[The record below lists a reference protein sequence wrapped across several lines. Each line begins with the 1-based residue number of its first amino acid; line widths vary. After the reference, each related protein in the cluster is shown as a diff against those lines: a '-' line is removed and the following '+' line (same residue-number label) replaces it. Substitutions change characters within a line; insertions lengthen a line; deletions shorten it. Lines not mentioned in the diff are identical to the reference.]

1 MEDLTTRHERSVRGT
16 LLLFAHK
23 RSLFMR
29 LYSVSDKYINYLR
42 NSYPRIYSNKE
53 DSRVH
58 TRKYLGAV
66 IELSGYKYY
75 IPLSSPKLKH
85 DYVMIDGEKKIRKN
99 SLIVIRI
106 TDKNGDHEELK
117 GTLQIGTMI
126 PVPESELIEYDVN
139 SEIDID
145 YKNLIWKELEYIRK
159 HESKIIKNAKI
170 LYSKKANGSQDKVVK
185 YCLDFK
191 GVEKLC
197 DKWIADNE
205 IKDEAEEKKTS
216 SQNK

>member
-1 MEDLTTRHERSVRGT
+1 
-16 LLLFAHK
+16 
-23 RSLFMR
+23 MR

-106 TDKNGDHEELK
+106 TEKNGDNEELK

-126 PVPESELIEYDVN
+126 PVSETELIEYDVN
-139 SEIDID
+139 NENDTD
-145 YKNLIWKELEYIRK
+145 YKNLIWSELEYIRK
-159 HESKIIKNAKI
+159 HEKKIIKNAKI

-197 DKWIADNE
+197 DKWIAGNA
-205 IKDEAEEKKTS
+205 IKEEAEEKKTS
-216 SQNK
+216 PQNK